1 MRMPMHGRAMYLSQ
15 TSPPSGGR
23 LVAPAGRSEMN
34 QTTPALIR
42 AVLGLPGIEMIL
54 RVALASPFLQSA
66 LAKSVDLPAAMTEMA
81 QFGLPA
87 ATAIAVIATQAIGVA
102 LLLSRRFCWLGAGML
117 SVFTV
122 LATLLA
128 HGFWQFEGVER
139 AHQTATFFEHV
150 ALIGGLAI
158 AAVLVDRGDRR

>member
-1 MRMPMHGRAMYLSQ
+1 MS
-15 TSPPSGGR
+15 
-23 LVAPAGRSEMN
+23 
-34 QTTPALIR
+34 QTTPAPIR
-42 AVLGLPGIEMIL
+42 ALLGFPGIDIIL
-54 RVALASPFLQSA
+54 RVALAAPFLQSA
-66 LAKSVDLPAAMTEMA
+66 LAKSVDLPAAMAEMA
-81 QFGLPA
+81 HFGLPA

-128 HGFWQFEGVER
+128 HSFWQFDGVER
-139 AHQTATFFEHV
+139 AHQTAIFFEHV

-158 AAVLVDRGDRR
+158 AAVLVDRKDSR